1 MSKSDRF
8 LVSDGFSEMIPNLM
22 ATVPERKLSDHRPI
36 LLKELVVDYGLT
48 PFWVFRSWFGMDG
61 FHQLVS
67 DTWNNDAIQE
77 THGMIYFK
85 KTSKLEKSS
94 AFSEW

>member
-1 MSKSDRF
+1 MSKLDRF

-22 ATVPERKLSDHRPI
+22 ATVLERKLSNHRRI
-36 LLKELVVDYGLT
+36 LLKELVVDYGPT
-48 PFWVFRSWFGMDG
+48 PFRVFRSWFVMDG

-77 THGMIYFK
+77 THGMISLK
-85 KTSKLEKSS
+85 KTSKHEKSS
-94 AFSEW
+94 TFLEW